1 MKVLT
6 DSGGLAI
13 STKSPAAAASYVRGV
28 ALLVAPNADAASAL
42 RVAVALDPG
51 FALAWIALAFA
62 LADTGT
68 ELGGEVEQGVLSA
81 AANAASTS
89 RRERQHLEVIR
100 LVLSGDRHR
109 AAVLG
114 REHLLEYPTDRVVAH
129 AIASRGL
136 R

>member
-13 STKSPAAAASYVRGV
+13 STQSPAAAASYVRGV
-28 ALLVAPNADAASAL
+28 DLLLAPHADATSAL
-42 RVAVALDPG
+42 RAAVALDPA
-51 FALAWIALAFA
+51 FALAWIALAIA
-62 LADTGT
+62 LADTSN
-68 ELGGEVEQGVLSA
+68 ELDGEAERWAISA
-81 AANAASTS
+81 AATAASPS

-114 REHLLEYPTDRVVAH
+114 REHLMEYPTDRLVAH
-129 AIASRGL
+129 LLASRGL